1 MSDRG
6 TTIFEQQVNGKYL
19 KEQVLQKDSEPHLV
33 YVTHPEYDVS
43 RVYLEPE
50 IEKAINAVEAD
61 IDQRITWVTINALC
75 PDVAEFCQVNQI
87 LTIPTMLFFRAGNL
101 RHTMVGFL
109 PEEVMEHV
117 IRDTVESTATEK
129 LAKMIESEKQKRSQ
143 EASSA
148 D

>member
-19 KEQVLQKDSEPHLV
+19 KEKVLQKDSTPHLV

-61 IDQRITWVTINALC
+61 INQRITWVTINALC
-75 PDVAEFCQVNQI
+75 PDVVEFCQVNQI

-109 PEEVMEHV
+109 PEEVLEHV

-129 LAKMIESEKQKRSQ
+129 LAKMIEAEKQKRGQ
-143 EASSA
+143 E
-148 D
+148 